1 MDFPDFNLLFKNP
14 NPFISC
20 IKLPFSNHLFSR
32 KYQPTIISEY
42 SDEKTL
48 LGQACVYYRSSVPI
62 YSTQYP
68 VHHTVVS
75 NLILMC
81 LADQFN
87 LKLLPLWRTYLSLS
101 NLLSKVAVVS
111 SDQVVWFTLSVI
123 WEIIFIVKWSMS
135 STFIYNVFI

>member
-48 LGQACVYYRSSVPI
+48 LGQACEFSGSSFG
-62 YSTQYP
+62 
-68 VHHTVVS
+68 VHFFPFWCPCLYDISSAKKHWLGWFFFQ
-75 NLILMC
+75 NLSKGSGTSC
-81 LADQFN
+81 H
-87 LKLLPLWRTYLSLS
+87 LLFFYLSICKSERSCLYTLFYILS
-101 NLLSKVAVVS
+101 
-111 SDQVVWFTLSVI
+111 
-123 WEIIFIVKWSMS
+123 SM
-135 STFIYNVFI
+135 